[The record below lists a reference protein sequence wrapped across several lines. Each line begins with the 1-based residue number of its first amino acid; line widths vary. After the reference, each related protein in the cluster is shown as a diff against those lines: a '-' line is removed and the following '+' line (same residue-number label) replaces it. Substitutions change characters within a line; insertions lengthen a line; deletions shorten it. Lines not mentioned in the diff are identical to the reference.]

1 MTPTATPTPSLGLRH
16 VALKVRDLDEAA
28 AFYTGVLGYKVDWKP
43 DPDNIYLSSGTD
55 NIALHRD
62 SSALKPAL
70 DHIGIVLGSASEV
83 DRWADFLKSRGFS
96 LKKQPRTHRDGSR
109 SFYMEDPAGVLVQFL
124 HHPGLKK

>member
-1 MTPTATPTPSLGLRH
+1 MKAPTLGLRH

-28 AFYTGVLGYKVDWKP
+28 AFYTDVLGYKVDWKP

-62 SSALKPAL
+62 DSVLKPAL

-83 DRWADFLKSRGFS
+83 DRWANFLKSRGFA
-96 LKKQPRTHRDGSR
+96 LKKGPRAHRDGSR
-109 SFYMEDPAGVLVQFL
+109 SFYMEDPAGVLIQFL